1 MDVLELPA
9 IPKEKGKL
17 QAAINEWRHRRKMQ
31 RLTRWA
37 WIAMLFVLL
46 YLVFVWAPGYRAAA
60 QAAAPVPVPVEVVAP
75 APPAPPAPP
84 AEGVE
89 DAGGALVEGAPGGWS
104 VYVPLVG
111 RAAPVGPRS
120 YLPFVRW

>member
-31 RLTRWA
+31 RLTRYA
-37 WIAMLFVLL
+37 WMAMLVVLL

-75 APPAPPAPP
+75 AVEVVAPAP
-84 AEGVE
+84 
-89 DAGGALVEGAPGGWS
+89 LVEGAESAPGGWS

-111 RAAPVGPRS
+111 VASPALPHT
-120 YLPFVRW
+120 YFMPFVRW

>member
-75 APPAPPAPP
+75 AVEVVAP
-84 AEGVE
+84 
-89 DAGGALVEGAPGGWS
+89 GALVEGVGGAPGAWS